1 METQACAGAAE
12 KVEEGDD
19 KDPGTA
25 SEGAKVTAADGAEVE
40 AGRISTETAAPAA
53 GKRKRDEAGAAV
65 GEIASAALA
74 PAAPPAGA
82 FGG

>member
-19 KDPGTA
+19 KDPGSA
-25 SEGAKVTAADGAEVE
+25 SEGAKVTAADGVEVE

-53 GKRKRDEAGAAV
+53 GKRKRDDAAV
-65 GEIASAALA
+65 GEIAAAALA